1 MNKQDIDM
9 SIVIKRCPENQTY
22 EVRMVVH
29 KTYGAVE
36 NVTCQ
41 TLPEMFQRIAEFER
55 KLPQFQNAIEYKPT
69 DWRELAREN
78 RAKAQN
84 QK

>member
-29 KTYGAVE
+29 KTHGAVE

-55 KLPQFQNAIEYKPT
+55 KLPQFENAIEYQHT
-69 DWRELAREN
+69 DWRELARQN
-78 RAKAQN
+78 RAKSQN
-84 QK
+84 HK